1 MKLTAY
7 LPIEWKENYKKEQ
20 QTNLK
25 NIKNILIIIPI
36 LLIISLSLAPNFK
49 PINLANAQISPCDN
63 GQIIGS
69 SQILPVILIHGYAE
83 PSNVWSTWERLLSQ
97 NNIPFC
103 TVSFHQS
110 NDECGS
116 AISHATELAQIVQQ
130 VKSMTGQ
137 NKVNIVAHSKGGLDA
152 RVYLANTNTQDVAN
166 LIMIG
171 TPNAGTP
178 AALLDF
184 TDCPSGSGSD
194 LLPGSPATQ
203 VIDRPQSTNYYTIA
217 GNWLANDLCWNGIFL
232 VPDGGNCFIPGPDDG
247 LVPVKSVQSSSNYFP
262 LGVYPYFHNELVQQR
277 DVFERALQ
285 ILDK

>member
-1 MKLTAY
+1 M
-7 LPIEWKENYKKEQ
+7 
-20 QTNLK
+20 K

-36 LLIISLSLAPNFK
+36 ILIISLSLAPNFK

-83 PSNVWSTWERLLSQ
+83 PSNVWSTWEQLLSQ

-110 NDECGS
+110 NNPSYDECGS
-116 AISHATELAQIVQQ
+116 AVSHARDLAQIVQQ

-137 NKVNIVAHSKGGLDA
+137 NEVNIVAHSKGGLDA
-152 RVYLANTNTQDVAN
+152 RVYLANTDTPDVAN

-184 TDCPSGSGSD
+184 TGCPSGSDSD
-194 LLPGSPATQ
+194 LLPGSPATN
-203 VIDRPQSTNYYTIA
+203 VVDKPKSTSYYTII
-217 GNWLANDLCWNGIFL
+217 GDFLPNNIFCFPPL
-232 VPDGGNCFIPGPDDG
+232 INGGNCFIPGHDDG
-247 LVPVKSVQSSSNYFP
+247 LVPINSVQSSSNYIP
-262 LGVYPYFHNELVQQR
+262 LGIFPYEHTQLVQQK
-277 DVFERALQ
+277 DVYEKALP
-285 ILDK
+285 ILNR